1 MSAICPHAALELIPR
16 IARPGAVEP
25 GYSSPCQLI
34 DRALSTSSAASTR
47 ASSSY
52 EGPDECYPDGACGHP
67 DRLVHRLG
75 LRALPAH
82 RPCRLPRRRLGLYDG
97 GRV

>member
-34 DRALSTSSAASTR
+34 DRALFDELGGLD
-47 ASSSY
+47 
-52 EGPDECYPDGACGHP
+52 EGF
-67 DRLVHRLG
+67 V
-75 LRALPAH
+75 
-82 RPCRLPRRRLGLYDG
+82 
-97 GRV
+97 VV